1 MAAISLFV
9 QACVLDSEIEPRLV
23 EDFEAKQDSLGH
35 GWLVVTHGR
44 EIIVESS
51 ESAADV
57 EKELLSSIGTG
68 GDGVF
73 TVTDERGRRVL
84 IPVGKIA
91 YVDLGEENARH
102 VGFGAV

>member
-1 MAAISLFV
+1 M
-9 QACVLDSEIEPRLV
+9 EIKIGIQHV
-23 EDFEAKQDSLGH
+23 N
-35 GWLVVTHGR
+35 R

-73 TVTDERGRRVL
+73 MVTDERGRRVL